1 MHCYWISIVLGLRI
15 TPVVFLGKSSVLP
28 RFCEQAGVH
37 DFKPVVLLSSFYH
50 VAPAWA
56 YSYILI
62 YYCAL
67 FFFDKMLL

>member
-1 MHCYWISIVLGLRI
+1 M
-15 TPVVFLGKSSVLP
+15 LP

-50 VAPAWA
+50 VALAWA

-67 FFFDKMLL
+67 FFFLIKCFCRIRNY